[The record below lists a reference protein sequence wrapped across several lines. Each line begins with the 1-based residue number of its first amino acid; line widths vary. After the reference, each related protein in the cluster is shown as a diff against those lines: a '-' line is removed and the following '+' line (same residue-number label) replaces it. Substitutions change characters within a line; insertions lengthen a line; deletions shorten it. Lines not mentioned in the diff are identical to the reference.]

1 MGDWYRWVYKRT
13 SGTFTKTNYSV
24 SQRFIKGRKVRILRS
39 MSYSLTVLEI
49 GPKDRRLL
57 EDFVQVPHTIYRDS
71 PYWVPR
77 LRRDVREIVEK
88 RHPFFEH
95 SDGASFVAYRDG
107 RPVGRVAV
115 FENRASNT
123 QNSRCRAHFYFLDME
138 DDPEITR
145 ALLDQAAEWG
155 KRRGLNELEGPM
167 LFGGPSGSGILI
179 DGFEHRAAMTMM
191 LYNHPY
197 YRTHLETLGFRK
209 LVDFISYALKPP
221 TFSMPEKVERL
232 AKAVLRRG
240 RFEVIRFSSKRELE
254 KEAEKLAPLFNETL
268 GENLENYRFSDAEL
282 DRLVS
287 DLLSVADPKLIKIL
301 TYDGN
306 YAGYLLTFPDLSGAL
321 RRSDGRLTLRSIID
335 IKREFRRT
343 RQLIINGA
351 GILPEYQR
359 LGGNALLYY
368 ELMLTAGGARFEHA
382 DLTQIGET
390 TALMLADVETL
401 GARRYK
407 KHRVYIREM

>member
-1 MGDWYRWVYKRT
+1 MGDWYRCVYKRT
-13 SGTFTKTNYSV
+13 SGTFTETNYSI
-24 SQRFIKGRKVRILRS
+24 SERFIKGRKVRILRP
-39 MSYSLTVLEI
+39 MSDAFTVLEI
-49 GPKDRRLL
+49 GPKDRRVI
-57 EDFVQVPHTIYRDS
+57 EDFVQLPHTIYRGS

-95 SDGASFVAYRDG
+95 SDGAFFVAYGDG

-115 FENRASNT
+115 FDNRASNS
-123 QNSRCRAHFYFLDME
+123 QNNRSRAHFYFLDME
-138 DDPEITR
+138 DDPEISRVLLGR
-145 ALLDQAAEWG
+145 AAAWG
-155 KRRGLNELEGPM
+155 KGRGLDELEGPM

-197 YRTHLETLGFRK
+197 YQTHLESLGFEK
-209 LVDFISYALKPP
+209 LVDFISYALTPR
-221 TFSMPEKVERL
+221 TFSIPDKVERL

-240 RFEVIRFSSKRELE
+240 RFKVMRFSSKRHLE
-254 KEAEKLAPLFNETL
+254 KEAKKLAPLFNETL
-268 GENLENYRFSDAEL
+268 GENLENYRFSEAEL
-282 DRLVS
+282 ARLVS

-301 TYDGN
+301 TYDGD
-306 YAGYLLTFPDLSGAL
+306 YAGYLLTFPDLSAAL
-321 RRSDGRLTLRSIID
+321 QRSDGRLTLRSIID

-343 RQLIINGA
+343 QQLIINGA

-359 LGGNALLYY
+359 LGGNALLYH
-368 ELMLTAGGARFEHA
+368 ELTLTAGGPRFEHA

-390 TALMLADVETL
+390 TALMLSDVETL
-401 GARRYK
+401 GARPYK
-407 KHRVYIREM
+407 KHRVYIKDI